1 MKWFISVILIIII
14 ILSQLRQ
21 IYLEMNV
28 YQEGLVQYPDFLNS
42 YIEKLKADNQPYY
55 ALMDDFNRKME
66 QFRAAEA
73 TYGQAV
79 KSSEYINNHRV
90 WQIKYAKWENCRK
103 NVLKK
108 ITNACKN
115 RPESPYLPPR
125 GAWPGYPP
133 PPPANVTASIN
144 FINDVDNILL
154 AVNPIQ
160 NADKKEEIKQS
171 LNNLSNIINS
181 NQYSNFIK
189 GVAICRGIENIFSNI
204 IENSENS
211 SYNFFEDY
219 ASKSL
224 NIKDDEIKLNIYNE
238 IIRIITLIDAIK
250 SLYTKDV
257 NGLFLYENNRTSF
270 DETITQYIK
279 NVNESIKKIL
289 ENMS

>member
-42 YIEKLKADNQPYY
+42 YIEKLKEDNKPYY
-55 ALMDDFNRKME
+55 ALIDDFNRKME

-79 KSSEYINNHRV
+79 RSSEYINKHRV

-103 NVLKK
+103 NGWKK
-108 ITNACKN
+108 ILNACGN

-160 NADKKEEIKQS
+160 NANKKEEIKQS

-224 NIKDDEIKLNIYNE
+224 NIKDNEIKLNIYNE